1 MSARES
7 ELPDLAD
14 LDSGAEARRL
24 QERMIGFVRAFG
36 LLQPDTTPCGQPVSV
51 SEAHALG
58 ELVRD
63 APLGQHELG
72 RRLRLQKS
80 TVSRL
85 VTQMVGRGWVV
96 REPDPGDRRAAVL
109 RLTPKG
115 EAAAARLAEARA
127 AKFGRLL
134 DAIPPS
140 ERELVL
146 RALNVLTEAL
156 DDDHT
161 TRRPTR

>member
-1 MSARES
+1 MSGG
-7 ELPDLAD
+7 D
-14 LDSGAEARRL
+14 ARRL
-24 QERMIGFVRAFG
+24 QERMVGFVRAFG
-36 LLQPDTTPCGQPVSV
+36 LLQPDATPCGQPVSV

-58 ELVRD
+58 ELGRD

-85 VTQMVGRGWVV
+85 VSQMVGRGWVV

-115 EAAAARLAEARA
+115 EAAAAQLAEARA

-140 ERELVL
+140 ERDLVL

-161 TRRPTR
+161 TRRSAR